1 MMKKKAAS
9 RIRLLFLQLK
19 SRIISLSKPY
29 YNRSKDVKHP
39 INDRYMTDIVSISEF
54 VSQLYICI
62 SKSYTRF

>member
-1 MMKKKAAS
+1 MIKKKAAS

-29 YNRSKDVKHP
+29 YNRSKDVIHP

-54 VSQLYICI
+54 VNQLYICI